1 MQGFFIAA
9 LWLKLCNKKK
19 DKMFEFQLST
29 LNEKVSNQ
37 IFSELKK
44 TTAQSN
50 AVLTSYS
57 ENGKNNIVV
66 ACDEVEKPR
75 VCFFLSDAISDAIS
89 TFFKL
94 EFVEDNLKI
103 PVKNEISFQAFKK
116 ALVAFDRE
124 TDKYIVSRSLKIE
137 NELNLDAFY
146 NFRLKQLRTKWLEI
160 IQLANDNASYLLC
173 SDTFLDL
180 LKFLIDNIEI
190 SRGTINVVKEGN
202 EFKLC
207 DESFNEIQPEQCPLA
222 NLEQESG
229 EVGLVT
235 SLIALSPK
243 KINVYCS
250 PFENNCALTLI
261 SQIFENR
268 VSILP
273 ENEGR

>member
-1 MQGFFIAA
+1 
-9 LWLKLCNKKK
+9 
-19 DKMFEFQLST
+19 MFEFQLST
-29 LNEKVSNQ
+29 SNEKIANQ
-37 IFSELKK
+37 IFSDLKLSTSGSGAILTQYSSGENCYVVVGCEEL
-44 TTAQSN
+44 
-50 AVLTSYS
+50 
-57 ENGKNNIVV
+57 
-66 ACDEVEKPR
+66 EKPR
-75 VCFFLSDAISDAIS
+75 VCFFISDAISDAIS

-94 EFVEDNLKI
+94 EFVEQNLRI
-103 PVKNEISFQAFKK
+103 PVKNEISFKAFKK

-124 TDKYIVSRSLKIE
+124 TDKYIVSRALKIE
-137 NELNLDAFY
+137 GELNLESFF
-146 NFRLKQLRTKWLEI
+146 NFRLKPLRMKWIEI
-160 IQLANDNASYLLC
+160 IKLANDNASYLLC

-190 SRGTINVVKEGN
+190 SRGTINVVKKDN

-207 DESFNEIQPEQCPLA
+207 DESFNEILSSQVPLA
-222 NLEQESG
+222 NLEPESN

-235 SLIALSPK
+235 NLIALSPR

-273 ENEGR
+273 ESSQTP